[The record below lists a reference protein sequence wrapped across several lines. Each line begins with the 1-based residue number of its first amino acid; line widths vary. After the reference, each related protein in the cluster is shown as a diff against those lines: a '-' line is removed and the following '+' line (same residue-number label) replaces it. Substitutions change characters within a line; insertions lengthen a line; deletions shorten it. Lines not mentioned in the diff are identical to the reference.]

1 MYERLYGRTGI
12 LTIIGSGLMW
22 AWFDAFYM
30 SSLFPVIGSGMASE
44 VSIGVTFACS
54 IPFLVFALVRPA
66 WVTGFLSRTAGI
78 VCGGVSGTLGSLLL
92 VLSDATGAVPLF
104 VLGTMLCGLSMALM
118 TVGWGAVYAQGGS
131 ITATPYV
138 SGAFACAFVLDLPL
152 LFMFPMASAVF
163 YTLFPLS
170 SCLVLRLVEPEDRAY
185 ASVLDSEVLVSPG
198 RFPRTLRGFLGIPLA
213 IMFGY
218 ALVMFG
224 FGYLQHLISFSAV
237 ASGGG
242 AHGLLVQVVR
252 GAVAV
257 VMFVV
262 ILRDLRFSHIVY
274 RIGLPLMIAGCMT
287 LPFTANN
294 GLFTLSAAA
303 IIAGYTAFDLFV
315 WVIFSSIACTQSQSP
330 MRTVAVMRITCA
342 VGHVVGTSCAVGLV
356 GFESSSATHLAEIT
370 TFVSYFIVIA
380 VVLLL
385 NSEEVFAL
393 SNGYFDFRTV
403 VESLQRRFG
412 HARAASGAA
421 GAAGAAGVAG
431 VGGVPGAGDGM
442 FGGGAAE
449 EGPAEEEASINDWLD
464 IRFAELGLTARE
476 SEVARELTHG
486 RTQKWI
492 ADYLCISENTVGTH
506 LRRIYQKAGVHTRQ
520 QFLDVLAADSSASH
534 DLRDIG

>member
-12 LTIIGSGLMW
+12 LAIVGSGLMW

-30 SSLFPVIGSGMASE
+30 SSLFPVSGPGAASE
-44 VSIGVTFACS
+44 VSIGATFALS
-54 IPFLVFALVRPA
+54 IPFLVFALFRPKR
-66 WVTGFLSRTAGI
+66 VSRYISRTAGI
-78 VCGGVSGTLGSLLL
+78 ACGGVSGTLGSLLL
-92 VLSDATGAVPLF
+92 VLSDATGILALAAV
-104 VLGTMLCGLSMALM
+104 GTLLCGLSMALM

-138 SGAFACAFVLDLPL
+138 AGAFAVAIVLDLPL
-152 LFMFPMASAVF
+152 LFMFPMASALF
-163 YTLFPLS
+163 YTLFPAL
-170 SCLVLRLVEPEDRAY
+170 SCLVLRFIEPEDRTY
-185 ASVLDSEVLVSPG
+185 ASVLDSEALVSPD
-198 RFPRTLRGFLGIPLA
+198 RRPRTLRGLLGIPLT
-213 IMFGY
+213 ILVGY

-237 ASGGG
+237 ASGGQ
-242 AHGLLVQVVR
+242 AHGILVQAVR
-252 GAVAV
+252 GGVAV
-257 VMFVV
+257 VMFAV
-262 ILRDLRFSHIVY
+262 ILRDLRFSRVVY

-287 LPFTANN
+287 LPFTSNN
-294 GLFTLSAAA
+294 GLFLASAAA

-330 MRTVAVMRITCA
+330 MRTVAVMRIACA
-342 VGHVVGTSCAVGLV
+342 VGHVAGTSCAVGLV
-356 GFESSSATHLAEIT
+356 GFEPALASHLAEIT
-370 TFVSYFIVIA
+370 TFVGYFIVIA

-393 SNGYFDFRTV
+393 SNGYFDYRTV

-412 HARAASGAA
+412 RAVSAASAGAVGKVENAAAAA
-421 GAAGAAGVAG
+421 GKSAPGTWGR
-431 VGGVPGAGDGM
+431 PGAG
-442 FGGGAAE
+442 E
-449 EGPAEEEASINDWLD
+449 EGPSDEEAGVNDWLD